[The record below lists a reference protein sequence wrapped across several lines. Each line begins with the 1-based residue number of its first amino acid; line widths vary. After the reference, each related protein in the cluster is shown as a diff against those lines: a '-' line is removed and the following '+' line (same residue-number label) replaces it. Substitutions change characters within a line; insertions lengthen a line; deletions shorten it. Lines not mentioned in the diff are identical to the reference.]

1 MALVSAADLRAWIG
15 RALDSDEFSDSELS
29 DLEEAVVSWLET
41 ATLRPLTFASRAEII
56 DGPGGYG
63 ALFLPYE
70 LVDDSGAT
78 GYSAP
83 VLEVRDGLTDA
94 WTTVSSSNYEIHYDR
109 KARTSVVLRTDG
121 LAWPLGAGLVRMTMP
136 GGWNESE
143 AGDASPPKDLVRAV
157 KKVAALD
164 YASRIRPISIRSK
177 DDGDGELQVPEDVIV
192 TARAYRNY
200 YSRRK
205 ISRRLKR

>member
-29 DLEEAVVSWLET
+29 DLEEGVVSWLET
-41 ATLRPLTFASRAEII
+41 ATMRPLTFASRVEII

-70 LVDDSGAT
+70 LVDDSDAT

-83 VLEVRDGLTDA
+83 VLEVRYGITDA
-94 WTTVSSSNYEIHYDR
+94 WEAVASSNYEIHYDR

-121 LAWPLGAGLVRMTMP
+121 VAWPLGAGLVRMTMP
-136 GGWNESE
+136 GGWNEAE
-143 AGDASPPKDLVRAV
+143 GGDAAPRKDLVRAV
-157 KKVAALD
+157 KKLAALD
-164 YASRIRPISIRSK
+164 YHSRIRPISIRTK
-177 DDGDGELQVPEDVIV
+177 DDGDDELQVPEDVLV

-200 YSRRK
+200 YSRRT